1 MAQSERATQRPTAF
15 RAPFHWDDPF
25 LLEQQQIT
33 EDERIISDTARG
45 YAQEKLQPR
54 VTEAYL
60 EEKTPRSRRRFILPN
75 RLRRSHSSTFSA
87 LCRRSKFSRKRLR
100 GYPRISVA
108 WSAAITKILGTKYCD
123 ERAPASGHLDR
134 AASDNDVDGVFVAI
148 AMFLRAPCSAL
159 RFSMRP
165 GGYIGGRSGLCDRPR
180 TRCLLPPRT

>member
-60 EEKTPRSRRRFILPN
+60 EEKN
-75 RLRRSHSSTFSA
+75 SA
-87 LCRRSKFSRKRLR
+87 
-100 GYPRISVA
+100 V
-108 WSAAITKILGTKYCD
+108 
-123 ERAPASGHLDR
+123 EE
-134 AASDNDVDGVFVAI
+134 
-148 AMFLRAPCSAL
+148 AL
-159 RFSMRP
+159 
-165 GGYIGGRSGLCDRPR
+165 YLAQ
-180 TRCLLPPRT
+180 